1 MRSSCHHA
9 CSMHVRK
16 SVTTFTLLQKRHV
29 DLSELK
35 KLERLRLV
43 NVTPSALLVRPRCKI
58 AVKQWGHAATA
69 SPISTSA
76 DYDIHMTTWVL
87 GSPM

>member
-1 MRSSCHHA
+1 M
-9 CSMHVRK
+9 
-16 SVTTFTLLQKRHV
+16 LLQKRHV

-43 NVTPSALLVRPRCKI
+43 KVTPSALLVRPQCKV
-58 AVKQWGHAATA
+58 AVKQWGYPATA

-76 DYDIHMTTWVL
+76 DYDIHMATWVL
-87 GSPM
+87 RSPM